1 MLITQDSFG
10 NTFAGN
16 FVSGHLWDPNTL
28 LTVLRTALGSNDR
41 ANINFQDKN
50 NFRIDWRPNI
60 PEETLTGEIAI
71 PPRRDIGNFMV
82 YSNTIT
88 ANARM
93 GFSHAVV
100 LRNWQDNQGTVILD
114 TDVYNTTG
122 INVASPGFL
131 AGEYWA
137 VATKSSLSY
146 FVYSTPLNY
155 LFISIGVL
163 KNSNLTYPM
172 NRYGFYA
179 ARSNNELNVNGN
191 SLVAL
196 TNAINS
202 NLGVVDIKTN
212 GSIANYA
219 HTKLSDGTATNSEV
233 ELYLRRSSNNVPLGY
248 VPNVFKWKVNGSE
261 LAPAIGDI
269 VRLNM
274 ANATGDYAGQGNIFC
289 KVVGSLGNTSNT
301 DVTGDY
307 LLMRIAG

>member
-71 PPRRDIGNFMV
+71 PLHQNIIGNFSSSV
-82 YSNTIT
+82 T

-93 GFSHAVV
+93 GFSHAINIVSGIRST
-100 LRNWQDNQGTVILD
+100 LLLD
-114 TDVYNTTG
+114 TDVYNNTEA
-122 INVASPGFL
+122 NVASPGFL
-131 AGEYWA
+131 TGEYWA

-172 NRYGFYA
+172 NRYGFYV
-179 ARSNNELNVNGN
+179 ARSSNEVFINNHN
-191 SLVAL
+191 LVAI

-219 HTKLSDGTATNSEV
+219 HIKLSDSTATNSEV

-248 VPNVFKWKVNGSE
+248 VPNVFKWKVDGGE
-261 LAPAIGDI
+261 LAPTIGDV

-289 KVVGSLGNTSNT
+289 KVVGNLGNTSNT
-301 DVTGDY
+301 DLTGDY